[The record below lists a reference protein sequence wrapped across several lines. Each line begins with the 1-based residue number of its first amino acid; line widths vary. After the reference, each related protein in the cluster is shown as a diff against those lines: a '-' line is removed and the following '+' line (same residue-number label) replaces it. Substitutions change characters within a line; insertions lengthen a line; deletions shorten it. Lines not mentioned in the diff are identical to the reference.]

1 MCIRDRVSTQ
11 STWGITLTC
20 KNVKNVERVCYEL
33 INRAKGKGDVKVTGP
48 IRMPTKTLRIT
59 TRKSPCGEGTNT
71 WDRYELRIYKRII
84 DLICTTTDIKEITS
98 IKIDPGVEVELTMT
112 SEEEK

>member
-1 MCIRDRVSTQ
+1 
-11 STWGITLTC
+11 
-20 KNVKNVERVCYEL
+20 VCSEL
-33 INRAKGKGDVKVTGP
+33 ITRAKGKAEVKVTGP
-48 IRMPTKTLRIT
+48 IRMPTKTLHIT

-71 WDRYELRIYKRII
+71 WDRFELRIYKRII